1 MRRSLVALAATAGL
15 SIALAA
21 GAGTEENAE
30 DFMALHKVEIAFH
43 EAGTTKNLDQMLSLF
58 ADDAVLTAGGKTYTG
73 KDQIKGFWQAAG
85 TFQPQNQ
92 WVAYTPAFRIRYDVE
107 GDRAHLY
114 FECLYVDKAA
124 NKIAAHTNSDDT
136 LVRVNG
142 RWLIK
147 EMKAAP
153 VPEL

>member
-15 SIALAA
+15 SIALTA

-58 ADDAVLTAGGKTYTG
+58 ADDAVLIAGGKTYTG

-85 TFQPQNQ
+85 TFQPQKPMGGLYPGLPHPLRCGRRSR
-92 WVAYTPAFRIRYDVE
+92 ASLFRIPLCRQGSQQD
-107 GDRAHLY
+107 
-114 FECLYVDKAA
+114 
-124 NKIAAHTNSDDT
+124 
-136 LVRVNG
+136 
-142 RWLIK
+142 
-147 EMKAAP
+147 
-153 VPEL
+153 